1 MSDSIVL
8 KVFSLASPTNACI
21 DGTLIVVSIGC
32 GIFGIINI
40 IIIDTF
46 SGIGYFLASALALI
60 SLFAIKRM
68 RLRVTVQ
75 KSVNVL
81 KQENDELKENNEIL
95 QENNEDLKENVGE
108 LETHVDQLE
117 NKIITL
123 KTLEIE
129 LKDDIQNLKELLG
142 IVGNNS
148 EDAIKEIKE
157 ILNRLKFENDKHG
170 LLVKNQIITYL
181 YTQEDDENREKTNTI
196 YENFKDI
203 LCELYPDQCW
213 DGIIKKIKNKE
224 LL

>member
-8 KVFSLASPTNACI
+8 KVFSLTSPTNTCI

-32 GIFGIINI
+32 GIFGILNI

-46 SGIGYFLASALALI
+46 CGIGYFLACGMSLI

-68 RLRVTVQ
+68 RLRATVQ

-81 KQENDELKENNEIL
+81 KEENDELKENNEIL

-108 LETHVDQLE
+108 LETHVDELE
-117 NKIITL
+117 NKIISL
-123 KTLEIE
+123 KALEIE
-129 LKDDIQNLKELLG
+129 LKDDIEKLKELLG

-148 EDAIKEIKE
+148 DDVIKEIKE
-157 ILNRLKFENDKHG
+157 ILKNLKNENEKHS
-170 LLVKNQIITYL
+170 LLVKNQILTYL
-181 YTQEDDENREKTNTI
+181 YSEENIFGEKSTTI
-196 YENFKDI
+196 FENFKKI
-203 LCELYPDQCW
+203 LSEFYPEQPW
-213 DGIIKKIKNKE
+213 DNIIKKIKNKE